1 MTPAEL
7 RARTKRAVQAA
18 VAAAR
23 ELGLDVGEP
32 VVLHDVF
39 SVVVH
44 LAPLPVVVRVPV
56 VLPQP
61 LRGAALVARQ
71 QREIDVVRW
80 LARRGVA
87 VVAPSSLVPAN
98 PIQRDGYSM
107 TFWELAEAS
116 EEHVPYG
123 PGDSGRV
130 VKLHAVLRDYPAEG
144 LAFLSPVNAVV
155 PALLESL
162 AATPE
167 LISASDL
174 DRARREWEVLEPVL
188 GSREGFEALF
198 PETPVQA
205 VHGDAPSYNIILT
218 LSGPRF
224 ADFEDVTCGPVEWD
238 LAGGIPEDV
247 ENYNREARRLGLRP
261 LDPAVLR
268 VMTTAR
274 MLQLV
279 AAFAL
284 VPELPVL
291 AEGLRPALEAW
302 RAMPLAG
309 GIG

>member
-1 MTPAEL
+1 MQRTGDRPGASPGMSGERGLSERGCRSCGQSRASPHRESISSSSNPRGASGPPLISGAQRSVSPDHVRILDFVSSLSRMTPAEL

-188 GSREGFEALF
+188 GSRE
-198 PETPVQA
+198 
-205 VHGDAPSYNIILT
+205 
-218 LSGPRF
+218 
-224 ADFEDVTCGPVEWD
+224 
-238 LAGGIPEDV
+238 
-247 ENYNREARRLGLRP
+247 
-261 LDPAVLR
+261 
-268 VMTTAR
+268 
-274 MLQLV
+274 
-279 AAFAL
+279 
-284 VPELPVL
+284 
-291 AEGLRPALEAW
+291 
-302 RAMPLAG
+302 
-309 GIG
+309 